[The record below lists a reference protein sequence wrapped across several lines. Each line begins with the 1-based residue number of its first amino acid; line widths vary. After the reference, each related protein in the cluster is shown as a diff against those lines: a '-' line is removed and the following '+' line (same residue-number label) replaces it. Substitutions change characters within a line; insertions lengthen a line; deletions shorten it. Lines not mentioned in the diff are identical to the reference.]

1 MTMVNKKF
9 KRKATDAITWSV
21 IATQILSPVSLSLI
35 PANSFASSGNADIAQ
50 TYANDEHANKLASF
64 AASAGQSLTNNNA
77 SSFAVN
83 TLSAQ
88 ATKEVVDWLQQYG
101 NARIKLNVDDS
112 FSLKDAEFD
121 FLYPWMDTKDYVLF
135 SQTSLHRTD
144 DRNQANIG
152 VGVRHFTPDNA
163 MLGAN
168 IFYDYD
174 LTRSHS
180 RAGFGVEYW
189 RDYLRFGANTYFGL
203 SD

>member
-121 FLYPWMDTKDYVLF
+121 FLYPRWIPKIMFCSVRRHCIVQMIAIRPILVSVFVILPRTMPCWGR
-135 SQTSLHRTD
+135 TS
-144 DRNQANIG
+144 
-152 VGVRHFTPDNA
+152 FTI
-163 MLGAN
+163 M
-168 IFYDYD
+168 
-174 LTRSHS
+174 T
-180 RAGFGVEYW
+180 
-189 RDYLRFGANTYFGL
+189 
-203 SD
+203 